1 MICKERNWYLNIF
14 LLCSDQLMVIL
25 GYCIFAV
32 FVNGGEQF
40 LVGKFKVSLSFAQSE
55 RGFLSRFCI
64 ETLFSNFIWKTLIHT
79 IPPVPPITIMHTW
92 YIMVVIVASK
102 WLNIV
107 CSNASLKNISFS
119 EISSQFT
126 FARKCVVLSNHCRLL
141 LITYL
146 QLYSF
151 VDMSL

>member
-1 MICKERNWYLNIF
+1 MTQY
-14 LLCSDQLMVIL
+14 S
-25 GYCIFAV
+25 
-32 FVNGGEQF
+32 
-40 LVGKFKVSLSFAQSE
+40 
-55 RGFLSRFCI
+55 
-64 ETLFSNFIWKTLIHT
+64 
-79 IPPVPPITIMHTW
+79 
-92 YIMVVIVASK
+92 
-102 WLNIV
+102 
-107 CSNASLKNISFS
+107 SNASLKNISFS